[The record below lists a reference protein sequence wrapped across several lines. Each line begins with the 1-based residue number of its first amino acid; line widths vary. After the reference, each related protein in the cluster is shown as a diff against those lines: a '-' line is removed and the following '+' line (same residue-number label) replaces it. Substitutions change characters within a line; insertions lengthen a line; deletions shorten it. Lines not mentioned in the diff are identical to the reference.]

1 MIETYSKGRDPNKI
15 YEAFVNGLDES
26 DYRQLAIT
34 GRYKYKGYTNE
45 QLGEILESSNNEYT
59 QVANSRR
66 LDLQQQ
72 LKQIEQAIPT
82 LKKPEEKKLYE
93 DQKGKIVQAIS
104 KIDEQI
110 AESNVSLNES
120 KTKLFSDDTD
130 YANSIRSRIHMN
142 KFLGTLS
149 KDFSDKSSY
158 VKYAENPLWK
168 ANMEE
173 QKFAFDVKYKTAS
186 LEIEKRKA
194 AAAEKANKLKEQ
206 EVTAYSTPGAMGG
219 GMPPTKENVYQAY
232 DGFIKD
238 RQGNYNKLA
247 LAAFDNDAS
256 KMEEYINVAIR
267 GRFTD
272 PETGKPRNRTREEV
286 IQNIAVQEYTRIASV
301 MNDKTG
307 KYGNALKLN
316 PVLVEAAT
324 QVSDLSNTISSMKA
338 TMSQIDKEAMASFP
352 DAVNEA
358 TIMKGLKPTTVK
370 VGNTNI
376 ALSPQD
382 QVDLSKWVAYR
393 REIFSTKA
401 EDADRKTAIQRL
413 ESKFGKD
420 APLILN
426 YGESEYA
433 KMPTWGKRFLD
444 PTKGGFVGAAM
455 ERILGGTKEQIVG
468 EMTPFQ
474 KVISSYKSESYQ
486 AYSDQLNK
494 RYNEV
499 FSGFFPQN
507 LGFVMNDKNRDI
519 VVGKLNSTLYQ
530 NPLYTQD
537 VRKALL
543 DNGSQVMFT
552 SVPSPTGFGGT
563 TYAAVITSKDGTE
576 SEPIPITSDQY
587 SFLAGGKAPA
597 VDLSMTLTKARIY
610 SSPDRS
616 TNMQGVGSWQTSFF
630 PGQTFTNIKGY
641 NVGGM
646 DLIQSTQNPNSFYP
660 MLYVAP
666 SGSSNYQTIPIQSS
680 VSLSEGFNLPS
691 ILTDAKLKAMGINF

>member
-1 MIETYSKGRDPNKI
+1 M
-15 YEAFVNGLDES
+15 
-26 DYRQLAIT
+26 
-34 GRYKYKGYTNE
+34 
-45 QLGEILESSNNEYT
+45 
-59 QVANSRR
+59 ANSRR

-93 DQKGKIVQAIS
+93 DQKGKIAQAIS

-149 KDFSDKSSY
+149 RDFSDKSSY

-194 AAAEKANKLKEQ
+194 AAAEKANKLTEQ
-206 EVTAYSTPGAMGG
+206 QVTAYSTPGAMGG

-232 DGFIKD
+232 DGFIKN

-247 LAAFDNDAS
+247 LAAFDNDA
-256 KMEEYINVAIR
+256 KKLEEYINVAVR

-272 PETGKPRNRTREEV
+272 PVTGQSRNQTRDEV

-307 KYGNALKLN
+307 KYGSALKLN

-338 TMSQIDKEAMASFP
+338 TMDKIDKDTYAETGVTLEDMSVSKETLGRPLEIRMENPDGTAFSKTVNVTGQDMFDISEANLVEGYLGVRGWFASKE
-352 DAVNEA
+352 DEGKA
-358 TIMKGLKPTTVK
+358 TRARKKLEVKYGKPVADGL
-370 VGNTNI
+370 I
-376 ALSPQD
+376 AQGG
-382 QVDLSKWVAYR
+382 DLIKIS
-393 REIFSTKA
+393 
-401 EDADRKTAIQRL
+401 L
-413 ESKFGKD
+413 
-420 APLILN
+420 P
-426 YGESEYA
+426 
-433 KMPTWGKRFLD
+433 
-444 PTKGGFVGAAM
+444 
-455 ERILGGTKEQIVG
+455 VG
-468 EMTPFQ
+468 EVKNNEKYINFD
-474 KVISSYKSESYQ
+474 KR
-486 AYSDQLNK
+486 LNEK
-494 RYNEV
+494 YNEV

-507 LGFVMNDKNRDI
+507 LGFVMNNKNRDI
-519 VVGKLNSTLYQ
+519 VVGKLNSVLYQ

-537 VRKALL
+537 VRKDLL
-543 DNGSQVMFT
+543 DDGSQVMFT
-552 SVPSPTGFGGT
+552 SVPNPIGFGGT

-587 SFLAGGKAPA
+587 SFLAGDQAPQ
-597 VDLSMTLTKARIY
+597 VDINMTLTKARIY

-630 PGQTFTNIKGY
+630 PGNMFTSNKGY
-641 NVGGM
+641 NIGGM

-666 SGSSNYQTIPIQSS
+666 SGSTDYQTIPIQSS